1 MKAVIVKKI
10 NAKNERIKRDYFL
23 YLEEAKR
30 LQSSSVDKAAS
41 AISEFEKFTGYRD
54 FALFHIERAKSF
66 KQFLN
71 DRINAKSKAPLSKA
85 TIYSRLMALKTF
97 FLWLAGQQGY
107 RSKISYSDA
116 DYFNPSAHDSRI
128 AATRREKRVPTLEQV
143 QHVITSM
150 PCSTDVELRDKALIA
165 FTLLTGARD
174 SAIASMK
181 LKHINL
187 SDCAVFQD
195 AREVATKNRKTFTSY
210 FFPVGDSITQIIT
223 DWIKHLKTVL
233 LFGPDDPLFPSTEI
247 NRNSDGLF
255 APSGLN
261 RNHWRSA
268 APIRRI
274 FKHAFETV
282 KLPYANPHSLRNTLA
297 QFGERTCR
305 TPEEFKAW
313 SQNLGHEGVL
323 TTFMSYGTVA
333 SSRQSEIILGL
344 ADRPSDAKTD
354 NNDRL
359 SHIEIMLAKLTSAQ
373 NQSHTPL

>member
-1 MKAVIVKKI
+1 MKKI
-10 NAKNERIKRDYFL
+10 NQKNERIKRDYFL

-41 AISEFEKFTGYRD
+41 AISEFEKFTHYRD

-71 DRINAKSKAPLSKA
+71 ERINPKSKLPLSKS
-85 TIYSRLMALKTF
+85 TIYSRLMVLKSF
-97 FLWLAGQQGY
+97 FIWLAGQHGY

-143 QHVITSM
+143 HHVITSM
-150 PCSTDVELRDKALIA
+150 PSSTDVELRDKALIA

-174 SAIASMK
+174 SAIASIK
-181 LKHINL
+181 LKHVNL
-187 SDCAVFQD
+187 NDHSVFQD

-210 FFPVGDSITQIIT
+210 FFPVGDSITQIIA
-223 DWIKHLKTVL
+223 DWMKHLQTMQ

-247 NRNSDGLF
+247 ARNSDGLF

-274 FKHAFETV
+274 FKHAFEKV
-282 KLPYANPHSLRNTLA
+282 KLPYANPHSFRNTLA
-297 QFGERTCR
+297 QFGERICR

-323 TTFMSYGTVA
+323 TTFTSYGAVA
-333 SSRQSEIILGL
+333 ANRQSEIILSL
-344 ADRPSDAKTD
+344 NKSKDAEQTSDSE
-354 NNDRL
+354 RL
-359 SHIEIMLAKLTSAQ
+359 NKLEAMIARMAELKIG
-373 NQSHTPL
+373 NA

>member
-1 MKAVIVKKI
+1 MKRI
-10 NAKNERIKRDYFL
+10 NPKNERIKRDYFL

-30 LQSSSVDKAAS
+30 LQPSSVDKAAS
-41 AISEFEKFTGYRD
+41 AISEFEKFTAYRD
-54 FALFHIERAKSF
+54 FALFHIERAKAF

-71 DRINAKSKAPLSKA
+71 DRINTKSKSPLSKA
-85 TIYSRLMALKTF
+85 TIYSRLMALKAF
-97 FLWLAGQQGY
+97 FLWLAGQPGY

-128 AATRREKRVPTLEQV
+128 AAARREKRVPTLEQV
-143 QHVITSM
+143 EYVITSM
-150 PCSTDVELRDKALIA
+150 PSSTDVEMRDRALIA
-165 FTLLTGARD
+165 FTILTGARD

-181 LKHINL
+181 IKHINL
-187 SDCAVFQD
+187 IDRSVFQD
-195 AREVATKNRKTFTSY
+195 AREVTTKNRKTFTSY
-210 FFPVGDSITQIIT
+210 FFPVNDSITQIIVE
-223 DWIKHLKTVL
+223 WIKHLQSVQ

-247 NRNSDGLF
+247 AQNSDRLF

-261 RNHWRSA
+261 RNHWKSA

-274 FKHAFETV
+274 FKQAFENA

-305 TPEEFKAW
+305 SPEEFKAW

-333 SSRQSEIILGL
+333 SSRQSEIIIAL
-344 ADRPSDAKTD
+344 ADRSTHTKND
-354 NNDRL
+354 NDERL
-359 SHIEIMLAKLTSAQ
+359 SHIEAMLAKITSAQ
-373 NQSHTPL
+373 A